1 MNTSANTASTM
12 KKFLKIAILWSI
24 LLTSSVVAADEV
36 ATYTIHG
43 VKDKRLE
50 ATYIASYR
58 SVNCITKDAQ
68 TGGRHFGLFGKTV
81 EVPDGNYT
89 IKFPILVKK
98 RKDERCD
105 SEFAG
110 LELIMRRKYDDKLAS
125 IHPILSSKKEVH
137 VTYWKTDGGAMSL
150 KHPDTPPYLET
161 TKQYFRIA
169 PQSTFLC
176 KTFWFPES
184 HRMDRVYKAHSQFH
198 CTMQIDDDVNR
209 THYSQRD
216 PRIYTVTHPEFGVE
230 KIVDT
235 DMKIDILVDTKNC
248 KAIKNKKIVDDNFRE
263 LKKPSIWQKLF

>member
-1 MNTSANTASTM
+1 M
-12 KKFLKIAILWSI
+12 KKIIRTGILLSLLLISSI
-24 LLTSSVVAADEV
+24 LAADEV

-58 SVNCITKDAQ
+58 SVNCITKDSQ
-68 TGGRHFGLFGKTV
+68 TGGRHFGLFGKTID
-81 EVPDGNYT
+81 VPDGNYT

-98 RKDERCD
+98 RKDEECD

-110 LELIMRRKYDDKLAS
+110 LELVMRRKYDEKLAS
-125 IHPILSSKKEVH
+125 IHPILSSKKKVMP
-137 VTYWKTDGGAMSL
+137 TYYKTDGGSAY
-150 KHPDTPPYLET
+150 HGAPDTPPYLET

-176 KTFWFPES
+176 KTFWFPKKYSRLLEKV
-184 HRMDRVYKAHSQFH
+184 REGHSQFH

-209 THYSQRD
+209 SGYFQRD
-216 PRIYTVTHPEFGVE
+216 PRIYTFTHPEFGVD

-235 DMKIDILVDTKNC
+235 DMKIDILVDEKNC